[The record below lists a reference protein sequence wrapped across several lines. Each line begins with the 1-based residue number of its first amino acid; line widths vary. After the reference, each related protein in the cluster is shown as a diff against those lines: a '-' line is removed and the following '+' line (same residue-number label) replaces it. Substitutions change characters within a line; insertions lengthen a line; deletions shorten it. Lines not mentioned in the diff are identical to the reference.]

1 MTGKQLLTF
10 LRNYYNIKIFERNLF
25 YKKTAGREPRGKSS
39 SGLLGVSVVA
49 PAVAPENQ
57 RRDGDHRN
65 ADHAGRGQAIEDSRS
80 DSSSF
85 QHICNEHA
93 HSHNG
98 SEQDG
103 EEGENL
109 FDGHSPERLLEH
121 RSSPFWWKKGAR
133 RDVAWLRPIV
143 SRDDFLFPGRLRR
156 NGARLC
162 PSPHKRKGL
171 F

>member
-1 MTGKQLLTF
+1 MNAT
-10 LRNYYNIKIFERNLF
+10 LF
-25 YKKTAGREPRGKSS
+25 IKKTAGREPRGKSS

-57 RRDGDHRN
+57 RRDDDHRN
-65 ADHAGRGQAIEDSRS
+65 ADYAGGGQAIEDRRS
-80 DSSSF
+80 ESSSF

-93 HSHNG
+93 HSHND

-109 FDGHSPERLLEH
+109 FDGHSPECLLEH
-121 RSSPFWWKKGAR
+121 RSSPFWWKKGTC
-133 RDVAWLRPIV
+133 RDVAWLRLIA
-143 SRDDFLFPGRLRR
+143 SRDDFLLPGRLWRDDS
-156 NGARLC
+156 RLC
-162 PSPHKRKGL
+162 PPPHKRKGL